1 MRYNVVNMFDDV
13 GKMRNDAGRLS
24 NNVEEMA
31 QLHGRIAGRMR
42 NIFGEIQPALREG
55 QKNAPEK
62 GALALWFHSRGNGDV
77 QISQTRCLEFEH
89 NTQGIIG
96 AERLGY

>member
-1 MRYNVVNMFDDV
+1 
-13 GKMRNDAGRLS
+13 
-24 NNVEEMA
+24 MA

-62 GALALWFHSRGNGDV
+62 GACLYGFTREVTEMFGVHKLDV

-89 NTQGIIG
+89 NTQGITE
-96 AERLGY
+96 AEKLGY